1 MEKYLNE
8 MKPTEKWIVKKIT
21 TDGKIKRRLYDMG
34 VTPGAQIIVK
44 KLAPLGDPI
53 EVTIR
58 GYELTVRK
66 SEAESVLMEEMK

>member
-8 MKPTEKWIVKKIT
+8 MKPTEKGIVKKIT

-44 KLAPLGDPI
+44 KISPF
-53 EVTIR
+53 R
-58 GYELTVRK
+58 RSY
-66 SEAESVLMEEMK
+66 

>member
-8 MKPTEKWIVKKIT
+8 MKPTEKGIVKKIT

-53 EVTIR
+53 EVTVR
-58 GYELTVRK
+58 GYELSLRK
-66 SEAESVLMEEMK
+66 ADAEIIEVE

>member
-8 MKPTEKWIVKKIT
+8 MKPTEKGIVKKIT

-44 KLAPLGDPI
+44 KYAIISVYTLYNI
-53 EVTIR
+53 TKEV
-58 GYELTVRK
+58 
-66 SEAESVLMEEMK
+66 EEQ

>member
-1 MEKYLNE
+1 
-8 MKPTEKWIVKKIT
+8 MKPTEKGIVKKIT

-53 EVTIR
+53 AIQVSGYCLSIRKNEAKHIWVEV
-58 GYELTVRK
+58 
-66 SEAESVLMEEMK
+66 A